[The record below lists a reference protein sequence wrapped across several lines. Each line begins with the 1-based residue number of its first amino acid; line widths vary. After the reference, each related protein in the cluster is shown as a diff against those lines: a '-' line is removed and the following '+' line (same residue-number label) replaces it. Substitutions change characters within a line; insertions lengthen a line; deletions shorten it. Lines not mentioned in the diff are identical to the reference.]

1 MGSIKK
7 KYSRKNNRSNR
18 PRVRRKSM
26 KRKSMKRKS
35 MKRKYKNTR
44 KVRRKRLTGGD
55 GGETFDD
62 KGPLPEGWKTKIVD
76 KRGDVDFEPRRA
88 YYNRETGQK
97 QWLRPT
103 ETTEPGPEDQLQGG
117 PVERMDKDTSQEQAQ
132 ERERRSVFFRQTLST
147 DPLGLTDSQVK
158 SIIQSIQGGG
168 PLLEKNFDNL
178 KQNVLD
184 LISQL
189 YNDLF
194 PTLASMRQEGDD
206 VDPGDKSIFLEKG
219 LYSTSDQQTK
229 NTLQLLKDEVSSP
242 AVPDVD
248 PEVFSYDPKPEI
260 FKRAVGEAGFYA
272 DGDNIKDEKGFLPKG
287 WTTIGSGQGRGR
299 IWYDPHGKQHFTR
312 PEASSG
318 VSREVTS
325 EGSAVSPEVADVA
338 QGGDAFKETLL
349 KSITE
354 QLKNRITSF
363 PCGTGD
369 CTQDF
374 VKEALDDSDEMLN
387 NALVETIKNI

>member
-62 KGPLPEGWKTKIVD
+62 KGPLPEGWKTKIVN
-76 KRGDVDFEPRRA
+76 KRGDVGFEPRRA
-88 YYNRETGQK
+88 YYNRDTGQK
-97 QWLRPT
+97 QWKRPT
-103 ETTEPGPEDQLQGG
+103 ETSASTGGTPAEQLNLDERVDELNDEIIKILFHAGIDQSEHEELIKTLKPHFASGRKL
-117 PVERMDKDTSQEQAQ
+117 PKYFVDKIGHENIEQIKDIF
-132 ERERRSVFFRQTLST
+132 EKVFSEIRAKAAKVS
-147 DPLGLTDSQVK
+147 S
-158 SIIQSIQGGG
+158 
-168 PLLEKNFDNL
+168 
-178 KQNVLD
+178 
-184 LISQL
+184 
-189 YNDLF
+189 
-194 PTLASMRQEGDD
+194 EGDAAGVGEP
-206 VDPGDKSIFLEKG
+206 VD
-219 LYSTSDQQTK
+219 
-229 NTLQLLKDEVSSP
+229 

-248 PEVFSYDPKPEI
+248 PEVVSYDPKPEI
-260 FKRAVGEAGFYA
+260 FKQAVGEAGFYD
-272 DGDNIKDEKGFLPKG
+272 DGENIKDEIGFLPKD

-299 IWYDPHGKQHFTR
+299 IWYDPYGKQHFTR
-312 PEASSG
+312 PEVSSG
-318 VSREVTS
+318 VSREVSREVTS

-338 QGGDAFKETLL
+338 EEVAQEGDAFKETLL